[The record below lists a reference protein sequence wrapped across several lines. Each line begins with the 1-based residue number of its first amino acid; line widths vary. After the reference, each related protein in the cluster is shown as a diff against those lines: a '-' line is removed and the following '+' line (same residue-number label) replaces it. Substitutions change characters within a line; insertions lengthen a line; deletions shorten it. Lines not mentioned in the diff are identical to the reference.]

1 MDSSDAV
8 DEEED
13 EDEPSELP
21 SATPSLD
28 EQVGASRS
36 QAVSRNCGTLT
47 LSPSG
52 LQLATV
58 RGAFSPP
65 FILQRFF
72 CKRDDREE
80 KYSHMCR
87 TNIHLKKNNK
97 TNKTKKTHQH
107 LQL

>member
-1 MDSSDAV
+1 MDSSDTV
-8 DEEED
+8 DEEEEE

-28 EQVGASRS
+28 EQVDASWS
-36 QAVSRNCGTLT
+36 QAVGRNCGTLT

-58 RGAFSPP
+58 RGAFSP

-80 KYSHMCR
+80 KYFHMCR
-87 TNIHLKKNNK
+87 TNIR
-97 TNKTKKTHQH
+97 
-107 LQL
+107 